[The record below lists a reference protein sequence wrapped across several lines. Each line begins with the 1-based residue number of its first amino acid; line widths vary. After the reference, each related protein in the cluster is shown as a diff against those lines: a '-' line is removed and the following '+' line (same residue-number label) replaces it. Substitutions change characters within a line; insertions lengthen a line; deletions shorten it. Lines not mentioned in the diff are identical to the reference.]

1 MARLPTGPVLVHRS
15 DILDGLRALYL
26 AHRRFDRHIREDS
39 YASGYQEGFED
50 ALDSLAQ
57 MLGVSNEFESAC
69 RQINAS
75 RANTTPVRAVL
86 VEGA

>member
-1 MARLPTGPVLVHRS
+1 MPKLPTGPILVHRS

-26 AHRRFDRHIREDS
+26 AHRRFDRHIREDC

-57 MLGVSNEFESAC
+57 MLGVSGEFESAC

-75 RANTTPVRAVL
+75 RTNTTPVRAVL
-86 VEGA
+86 AEGT